1 MNYLILDLL
10 ILPFAVWRI
19 SNMLAD
25 TEQSGL
31 FNSLDWIR
39 RKAGVKFNP
48 DGTFYAKSGSIGD
61 GLTCVL
67 CNSIWLGILFALLL
81 IVNQEV
87 TFFVSLPFA
96 LSALA
101 IFIQKGFSNGN
112 N

>member
-1 MNYLILDLL
+1 MNYLLL
-10 ILPFAVWRI
+10 ITLPLAVWRI

-39 RKAGVKFNP
+39 KKAGVKFNP

-61 GLTCVL
+61 GLMCVL
-67 CNSIWLGILFALLL
+67 CSSVWVGILFTILL
-81 IVNQEV
+81 VCNQKV

-101 IFIQKGFSNGN
+101 IFIQKGFSHGS
-112 N
+112 